1 MKKILICSFILSS
14 ISFSAMKDGN
24 YSAEVK
30 EESRGWKTR
39 VDMTVESGKIT
50 KVLLDDYKA
59 DGSKKSEDVAY
70 NARWK
75 SNSNVEYKEVAE
87 KVTSDLLSKQ
97 DSDKVDNVAGATQL
111 VSVFKKLSQATIENS
126 KNGKKEIAIIEIK

>member
-1 MKKILICSFILSS
+1 
-14 ISFSAMKDGN
+14 
-24 YSAEVK
+24 
-30 EESRGWKTR
+30 RGWKTR